1 MRKTLFYCQEIEM
14 KASQWNIKCLF
25 HINVRSERS
34 RLNITFYKDSFS
46 NEKKRKTKT
55 DKENRSSSHMPLN
68 VT

>member
-1 MRKTLFYCQEIEM
+1 MEKTLFYCQEIEK

-34 RLNITFYKDSFS
+34 RLNITFTRILLQR
-46 NEKKRKTKT
+46 KKENTKI
-55 DKENRSSSHMPLN
+55 DKENKNSSHMPLN